1 MILAPKH
8 LLLTRMATL
17 GRLSLRRRPLPV
29 AKAGRCVNHA
39 RNALVRSPGLFGDR
53 KRQLPTRLTIVQT
66 LVGD

>member
-29 AKAGRCVNHA
+29 AKAGRCVNHT
-39 RNALVRSPGLFGDR
+39 RNAVMMVANNPCFEP
-53 KRQLPTRLTIVQT
+53 K
-66 LVGD
+66 